1 MRILLLF
8 FFCFKLITASAVSY
22 DIYSL
27 RQLYYEAAAKE
38 ESAKK
43 FLSVMEKLDDKSDPL
58 LLCYKGMAYLIEAK
72 YSYNPS
78 TKLSSFSKGKIM
90 LEKAIVSDPKNVEI
104 RFMRFCVQTNAP
116 YFLGYNNNISSD
128 KLAII
133 KAWSPLSDLDLKEKI
148 RKYMLTSNS
157 CTANEKII
165 FK

>member
-1 MRILLLF
+1 
-8 FFCFKLITASAVSY
+8 
-22 DIYSL
+22 
-27 RQLYYEAAAKE
+27 
-38 ESAKK
+38 
-43 FLSVMEKLDDKSDPL
+43 
-58 LLCYKGMAYLIEAK
+58 
-72 YSYNPS
+72 
-78 TKLSSFSKGKIM
+78 M

-148 RKYMLTSNS
+148 RKFMLTSNS
-157 CTANEKII
+157 CTNSEKII